1 VTVALTSARDRD
13 VLRSFARRID
23 PSDAGAHNNLGV
35 LYYNKG
41 LYQEAV
47 SAFMKALELDPSMR
61 VAQRNLEIAYF
72 NTGYYDTRIPELR
85 ERLRQRPDDR
95 ESRWELGRTFALLGQ
110 QESAAEEF
118 RALLK
123 HAPDDVGALLQLALA
138 EKQSG
143 DIERAQ
149 GYVENALRLDPSSS
163 LLHFTR
169 GEILYHRGL
178 NEDALRALERS
189 VELNA
194 ENYDALYLMGFVL
207 GDLGRHSDA
216 QSATRRA
223 VRLNPSLSRAHA
235 NLSLETSRATPVPTP
250 DARELQ
256 VASDGQLAHYNLGLA
271 FRSKG
276 YFAEALREYGVALER
291 GEARDLVLQSMAE
304 MHLLMHQPKDALVVY
319 EELLTRQA
327 ESPKLWNER
336 GVALHQ
342 EGRYGEAQESYRRSL
357 GCDPKYAIAHNN
369 LGVALFHGGAA
380 DDAMAAFRTAL
391 DLAPSFVKA
400 SLNLA
405 LLLQTRKR
413 FPQALDVYRHVLT
426 SVAEHPVAW
435 NGVGLVLAELR
446 KFEDARNAFARAIQA
461 RPDYAEAHYNMSFT
475 LSNLGDFEGALR
487 ETKRALELDPYYV
500 AQKFELAMDVEYEDP
515 DLSIKPDLGGGGA
528 TEDAVADFNFD
539 PASFDGL
546 FSTMAPAADAPISRP
561 APAAADASSF
571 AMATD
576 FLSKG
581 LYDRASAEINRAIG
595 RGNDRAEGLALLGDV
610 YAKQG
615 LFGEALERY
624 QEALRARPKLRAAVI
639 GQIRSLLHLGRA
651 SEARPSAER
660 LLADE
665 PRDCDVIL
673 LTATACAESGDP
685 AEALSLLDTARRVGP
700 MRPDV
705 RSKIGDIARSLGDH
719 DGAITA
725 YRDALQLDSDLA
737 VVRYHLAQLLQEKG
751 QNREAEAE
759 LAAAIDTVPTYA
771 DAILELATLRR
782 RLGYAED
789 AVSLL
794 VDLLQR
800 DPYHLDA
807 LIALGEALVSLGRD
821 ADAAQAFARVLRFD
835 PLHVAG
841 LFHVG
846 TLLADRHRYRDA
858 VACWE
863 RVVDLAPATDYGR
876 RARREIR
883 TATELGRIFAHKAAR

>member
-23 PSDAGAHNNLGV
+23 PADAGAHNNLGV

-41 LYQEAV
+41 LYEEAV

-85 ERLRQRPDDR
+85 DRLRQRPEDR

-123 HAPDDVGALLQLALA
+123 HSPNDVGALLQLALA

-149 GYVENALRLDPSSS
+149 GFVERALTLDPDSS

-189 VELNA
+189 VELNQ

-207 GDLGRHSDA
+207 GDLGRHNDA
-216 QSATRRA
+216 QAATRRA
-223 VRLNPSLSRAHA
+223 VRINPSLSRAHA

-250 DARELQ
+250 VSRELQ
-256 VASDGQLAHYNLGLA
+256 VASEGQLAHYNLGLA

-276 YFAEALREYGVALER
+276 YYAEALREYRVALER

-304 MHLLMHQPKDALVVY
+304 MHLLMRQPKEALGVY
-319 EELLTRQA
+319 DDLLARQA
-327 ESPKLWNER
+327 DSPKLWNER

-342 EGRYGEAQESYRRSL
+342 EGRYADAQESYRRSL
-357 GCDPKYAIAHNN
+357 SCDTHYAIAHNN
-369 LGVALFHGGAA
+369 LGVALFHAGAA

-391 DLAPSFVKA
+391 DLAQEFVKA
-400 SLNLA
+400 RLNLA
-405 LLLQTRKR
+405 LLLQSRKR
-413 FPQALDVYRHVLT
+413 FPQALDVYRQVLT
-426 SVAEHPVAW
+426 SAAEHPVAW

-446 KFEDARNAFARAIQA
+446 KFQDARNAFARAIQA

-500 AQKFELAMDVEYEDP
+500 PQKFELAMDVEYEDP
-515 DLSIKPDLGGGGA
+515 DLSIKPDLGGGA
-528 TEDAVADFNFD
+528 AADDAVADFNFD
-539 PASFDGL
+539 PASFEGL
-546 FSTMAPAADAPISRP
+546 FSSIAPSGDGP
-561 APAAADASSF
+561 ATRSAAATGDSSSF

-595 RGNDRAEGLALLGDV
+595 RGNDRGEGLALLGDV

-624 QEALRARPKLRAAVI
+624 LEALRARPQLRAALI
-639 GQIRSLLHLGRA
+639 GQIRSLLQLGRA

-660 LLADE
+660 LLAEE

-685 AEALSLLDTARRVGP
+685 AQALSLLDSARRVAP
-700 MRPDV
+700 MRADV
-705 RSKIGDIARSLGDH
+705 RSKIGDIARTLGDE
-719 DGAITA
+719 DGAIAA
-725 YRDALQLDSDLA
+725 YRDALQLDPDLA
-737 VVRYHLAQLLQEKG
+737 VVRYQLAQLLQGKG

-782 RLGYAED
+782 RLGYPDD

-794 VDLLQR
+794 VELLQR
-800 DPYHLDA
+800 DPFHLDA
-807 LIALGEALVSLGRD
+807 LIALGEALVAVGRD

-835 PLHVAG
+835 PLHVGA

-863 RVVDLAPATDYGR
+863 RVVDLAPATDFGR

-883 TATELGRIFAHKAAR
+883 TATELGRIFAHRAAS